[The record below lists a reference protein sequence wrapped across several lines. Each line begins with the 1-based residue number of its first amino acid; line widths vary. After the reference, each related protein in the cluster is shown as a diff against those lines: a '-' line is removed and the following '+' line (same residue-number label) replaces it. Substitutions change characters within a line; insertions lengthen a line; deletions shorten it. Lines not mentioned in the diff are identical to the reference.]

1 MDKNYPIMV
10 EKESCALNHE
20 LRGGSCVVEG
30 ELDCDSGVIGTETSG
45 LGI

>member
-1 MDKNYPIMV
+1 MDKKWPITV
-10 EKESCALNHE
+10 EKGSCALNHE

-30 ELDCDSGVIGTETSG
+30 ELDCDSGVIETETSG